1 MKAISGTDWG
11 ACAKTL
17 RTTYISF
24 IRPVLDYASPVFAGA
39 SLSNLE
45 KLDRV
50 QHNASRIIT
59 GTVRSCPT
67 SISQYEADCLPL
79 RLRRQKLAS
88 DMYWRMHCVPSQHCL
103 SQLLEAWNPHTRL
116 KNKSTPMHFLRT
128 AADEIF
134 SGTFQ
139 PIKLLHPTKVS
150 LPEDTCLISDELQQ
164 HDKRDNP
171 HLMHAL
177 NLT

>member
-67 SISQYEADCLPL
+67 SISQYEADCCHWDCEDRNLLLNVLAHALCTFSTLPVSAIGSL
-79 RLRRQKLAS
+79 
-88 DMYWRMHCVPSQHCL
+88 
-103 SQLLEAWNPHTRL
+103 NPHTGWKINRL
-116 KNKSTPMHFLRT
+116 QCISCELLQTKSSLVP
-128 AADEIF
+128 F
-134 SGTFQ
+134 SQ
-139 PIKLLHPTKVS
+139 SSSSIQRRLAYQKIRVWS
-150 LPEDTCLISDELQQ
+150 SDELQQ